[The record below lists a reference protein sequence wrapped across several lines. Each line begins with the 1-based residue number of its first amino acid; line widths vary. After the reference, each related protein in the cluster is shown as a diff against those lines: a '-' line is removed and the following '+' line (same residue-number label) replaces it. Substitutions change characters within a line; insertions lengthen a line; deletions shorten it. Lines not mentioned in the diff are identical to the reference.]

1 MGVSLIMSRERET
14 LELDVVFVGAGPAN
28 LAGAY
33 HLNKLIKTH
42 DEAVAQGKKK
52 GPKLGEITIGVVEK
66 GREIGAHIL
75 SGAVMDPKALKEL
88 MPDFLEQGAP
98 VEAEVTYDKVLFL
111 TKKSNFALP
120 ITPPPLVNHGNY
132 IVSLGKIARWLGK
145 KVEEADVNIFT
156 ETPASEILFDGD
168 KVIGIRTG
176 DKGIGKEGKK
186 KGNYEPGVDIIAKVT
201 VLGEGSHG
209 SLTKKLKPRLQL
221 DKDSNPQ
228 VYAIG
233 VKEIWEL
240 PKGRVQTGHVYHT
253 MGFPLGNYTYGGGWV
268 YHMKDDLLD
277 IGLVVGLDYKNPF
290 LDPHAELQKYK
301 THPYLKSLLEGGKLV
316 AYGAKTI
323 PEGGLFCF
331 PQLYADGV
339 LIVGDSAGFLNSA
352 RLKGIH
358 LAMKSGMLAAET
370 IFESLLA
377 DNFSAEQLSIYDKK
391 FKQSWAYEELHHS
404 RNFHQAFK
412 DGNLVAM
419 LHVGMQ
425 MAFEGNYWGVF
436 DRASN
441 EAGHTH
447 MLKLLNFDNPQPE
460 KHNFDGKLTF
470 DKLTNVYYSST
481 KHDEDQPCHLK
492 ILEPNICVDRCVKEY
507 GNPCQYFCPA
517 KVYEMTEEGDGKKKL
532 HINFANCVHCK
543 TCDIMDPYQIIDW
556 VTPEGGGGP
565 SYTIM

>member
-1 MGVSLIMSRERET
+1 MGREREI
-14 LELDVVFVGAGPAN
+14 LELDVLFVGAGPAN

-33 HLNKLIKTH
+33 HLNKLIKAH
-42 DEAVAQGKKK
+42 DEAISKGQKKGKKI
-52 GPKLGEITIGVVEK
+52 GEIAIGVIEK

-111 TKKSNFALP
+111 TQKSSFAFP

-132 IVSLGKIARWLGK
+132 VVSLGKIARWLGK
-145 KVEEADVNIFT
+145 KVEEADINVFT
-156 ETPASEILFDGD
+156 ETPGAEVLLEGD

-176 DKGIGKEGKK
+176 DKGIGKEGKQ
-186 KGNYEPGVDIIAKVT
+186 KGNYEPGVDILAKVT

-209 SLTKKLKPRLQL
+209 SLTKKLKSRLKL
-221 DKDSNPQ
+221 DTESNPQ

-240 PKGRVQTGHVYHT
+240 PKGRVNPGHVYHT
-253 MGFPLGNYTYGGGWV
+253 MGFPMDNDTYGGGWI

-290 LDPHAELQKYK
+290 LDPHAELQRYK
-301 THPYLKSLLEGGKLV
+301 THPYLKSLLEGGKLI

-323 PEGGLFCF
+323 PEGGLFCL
-331 PQLYADGV
+331 PKLYSDGL

-370 IFESLLA
+370 IFESLVK
-377 DNFSAEQLSIYDKK
+377 DDFSAKELSNYDSK
-391 FKQSWAYEELHHS
+391 FRNSWAYHELHQS

-419 LHVGMQ
+419 FHAGLQ

-436 DRASN
+436 DRAHN
-441 EAGHTH
+441 EPGHVH
-447 MLKLLNFDNPQPE
+447 MQKLYNFQKREPE

-492 ILEPNICVDRCVKEY
+492 VLEPNICVDRCVKEY

-517 KVYEMTEEGDGKKKL
+517 KVYEMVDEGNKKKL

-565 SYTIM
+565 SYTLM

>member
-1 MGVSLIMSRERET
+1 MGREREI
-14 LELDVVFVGAGPAN
+14 LELDVLFVGAGPAN

-33 HLNKLIKTH
+33 HLNKLIKAH
-42 DEAVAQGKKK
+42 DEAISKGQKKGKKI
-52 GPKLGEITIGVVEK
+52 GEIAIGVIEK

-111 TKKSNFALP
+111 TQKSSFAFP

-132 IVSLGKIARWLGK
+132 VVSLGKIARWLGK
-145 KVEEADVNIFT
+145 KVEEADINVFT
-156 ETPASEILFDGD
+156 ETPGAEVLLEGD

-176 DKGIGKEGKK
+176 DKGIGKEGKQ
-186 KGNYEPGVDIIAKVT
+186 KGNYEPGVDILAKVT

-209 SLTKKLKPRLQL
+209 SLTKKLKSRLKL
-221 DKDSNPQ
+221 DTESNPQ

-240 PKGRVQTGHVYHT
+240 PKGRVNPGHVYHT
-253 MGFPLGNYTYGGGWV
+253 MGFPMDNDTYGGGWI

-290 LDPHAELQKYK
+290 LDPHAELQRYK
-301 THPYLKSLLEGGKLV
+301 THPYLKSLLEGGKLI

-323 PEGGLFCF
+323 PEGGLFCL
-331 PQLYADGV
+331 PKLYSDGL

-370 IFESLLA
+370 IFESLVK
-377 DNFSAEQLSIYDKK
+377 DDFSAKELSNYDSK
-391 FKQSWAYEELHHS
+391 FKNSWAYHELHQS

-419 LHVGMQ
+419 FHAGLQ

-436 DRASN
+436 DRAHN
-441 EAGHTH
+441 EPGHVH
-447 MLKLLNFDNPQPE
+447 MQKLYNFQKREPE

-492 ILEPNICVDRCVKEY
+492 VLEPNICVDRCVKEY

-517 KVYEMTEEGDGKKKL
+517 KVYEMVDEGNKKKL

-565 SYTIM
+565 SYTLM